1 MRKANKAP
9 RGPIRMRAHAKPSFS
24 FGRTVIKIV
33 KKVVGKIWDKQLKFV
48 S

>member
-24 FGRTVIKIV
+24 FGRTVIKLAE
-33 KKVVGKIWDKQLKFV
+33 KKAENFQHFFAE
-48 S
+48 SR